1 MTTDF
6 DLDRLGDVWR
16 QQPDPA
22 EMEKLKRS
30 AASVSR
36 RARWAQL
43 FDIAA
48 AVAVAAVVLFI
59 VFAYPQ
65 RTTVLMGSAAIL
77 VLLYGNIRSR
87 RIRQLELRSL
97 AGTTENMLDQSIE
110 RLEATLKH
118 NRITLIAFGPAILV
132 GLLFA
137 ASANLSSGHGLVFMI
152 RSFPML
158 RVLLGVGGLAAI
170 AGFAIFLVLSIR
182 RARRELQRLAAMR
195 DSFRQERESSNY

>member
-1 MTTDF
+1 MTDF

-36 RARWAQL
+36 RARWQQL
-43 FDIAA
+43 IDIAA
-48 AVAVAAVVLFI
+48 AAAVAAVVLFI

-97 AGTTENMLDQSIE
+97 SGTTENMLDQSIE
-110 RLEATLKH
+110 RLEATLKY
-118 NRITLIAFGPAILV
+118 NRVTLIAFGPTILV

-137 ASANLSSGHGLVFMI
+137 ASANLSSGHSLVFMI

-170 AGFAIFLVLSIR
+170 AGFAVFLLLSIR
-182 RARRELQRLAAMR
+182 RGRRELQRLAAMR
-195 DSFRQERESSNY
+195 DSFREERKSSNY